1 MIVGL
6 LLFLIFALVFT
17 TIQTLL
23 LRKEG
28 KEGSDS
34 KTYAKEQ
41 LENLK
46 ERRTLK
52 EFVLRKQIKLKKY
65 GADIFVRDGILV
77 SQWYLYKALFASVA
91 GVITF
96 VLSVKVFHADA
107 GYIITAAVTAFAWFF
122 LDLYLSMENKQSNEA
137 MMPDICEMSRSVLY
151 GKRGGQ
157 YIIDAIKDACIV
169 VENKRLK
176 MGMIK
181 LRSNLDAGR
190 NLEESLNEF
199 EMSFT
204 TPEIASF
211 CTVIKSLQTTGHVEE
226 ALKTLENNIERGQA
240 GVNKRKCI
248 VLENKTMVYVLLIAF
263 DLLIMILYCIIMKL
277 LDMQIAF

>member
-28 KEGSDS
+28 TDS

-46 ERRTLK
+46 KGRHFQ

-77 SQWYLYKALFASVA
+77 SQWYLYKALFASVS

>member
-1 MIVGL
+1 MVVGL
-6 LLFLIFALVFT
+6 LLCFIFALIFT
-17 TIQTLL
+17 MIQSLL
-23 LRKEG
+23 LSQRG
-28 KEGSDS
+28 TDV
-34 KTYAKEQ
+34 KTYAREQ
-41 LENLK
+41 LEHLK
-46 ERRTLK
+46 KGKYFT
-52 EFVLRKQIKLKKY
+52 EFVLRKQMKLKKC

-77 SQWYLYKALFASVA
+77 SQWYLYKALFAVVA
-91 GVITF
+91 GGITYLLAEKIF
-96 VLSVKVFHADA
+96 RVDKGYLITAGMVAAAWLFLDFYLSV
-107 GYIITAAVTAFAWFF
+107 
-122 LDLYLSMENKQSNEA
+122 ENRQSNES
-137 MMPDICEMSRSVLY
+137 MMSDICEMSRSVLY

-157 YIIDAIKDACIV
+157 YIIDAIRDAVLV

-190 NLEESLNEF
+190 SLVDSLNEF

-248 VLENKTMVYVLLIAF
+248 VLENKTMVYVLLVAF
-263 DLLIMILYCIIMKL
+263 DLLLMILYCIIMKL
-277 LDMQIAF
+277 LDMQIVF

>member
-28 KEGSDS
+28 SDS

-46 ERRTLK
+46 KGRHFQ

-96 VLSVKVFHADA
+96 VLSVKIFHADA

-190 NLEESLNEF
+190 SLEESLNEF

>member
-28 KEGSDS
+28 SDS

-46 ERRTLK
+46 KGRHFQ

-107 GYIITAAVTAFAWFF
+107 GYIITAAVTAFVWFF
-122 LDLYLSMENKQSNEA
+122 LDLYLSLENKQSNEA

>member
-28 KEGSDS
+28 TDS

-41 LENLK
+41 LDNLK
-46 ERRTLK
+46 KGRHFQ

-107 GYIITAAVTAFAWFF
+107 GYAITAAVTAFAWFF
-122 LDLYLSMENKQSNEA
+122 LDLYLSLENKQSNEA

>member
-23 LRKEG
+23 LRKQ
-28 KEGSDS
+28 GSDS

-46 ERRTLK
+46 KGRHFQ

-122 LDLYLSMENKQSNEA
+122 LDLYLSLENKQSNEA

-181 LRSNLDAGR
+181 LRRNLDAGR

>member
-28 KEGSDS
+28 TDS
-34 KTYAKEQ
+34 KTYAKEK

-46 ERRTLK
+46 KGRHFQ

-107 GYIITAAVTAFAWFF
+107 GYIITAAVTVFAWFF

-211 CTVIKSLQTTGHVEE
+211 CTVINSLQTTGHVEE
-226 ALKTLENNIERGQA
+226 ALKTLENSIERGQA

>member
-23 LRKEG
+23 LRKQ
-28 KEGSDS
+28 GSDS

-46 ERRTLK
+46 KGRHFQ

-248 VLENKTMVYVLLIAF
+248 VLENKTMVYVLMIAF

>member
-23 LRKEG
+23 LRKQG
-28 KEGSDS
+28 TDS

-46 ERRTLK
+46 KGRHFQ

-77 SQWYLYKALFASVA
+77 SQWYLYKALFASVS

-96 VLSVKVFHADA
+96 VLSVKVFQADA
-107 GYIITAAVTAFAWFF
+107 GYFITAAVTLFAWFF

-248 VLENKTMVYVLLIAF
+248 VLENKTMVYVLMIAF

>member
-1 MIVGL
+1 MIAGL
-6 LLFLIFALVFT
+6 LLFLIFALIFT
-17 TIQTLL
+17 MIQSLL
-23 LRKEG
+23 LRR
-28 KEGSDS
+28 EGSDS

-41 LENLK
+41 FENLK
-46 ERRTLK
+46 KGRHFQ

-77 SQWYLYKALFASVA
+77 SQWYLYKALFASVS
-91 GVITF
+91 GVITY
-96 VLSVKVFHADA
+96 VLAVKVFHAGA
-107 GYIITAAVTAFAWFF
+107 GYLITAAVTALAWFF
-122 LDLYLSMENKQSNEA
+122 LDIYLSMENKQSNDA

-190 NLEESLNEF
+190 SLEESLNEF
-199 EMSFT
+199 EMGFT

>member
-28 KEGSDS
+28 TDS

-46 ERRTLK
+46 K
-52 EFVLRKQIKLKKY
+52 GGHFQEFVLHKQIKLKKY

-107 GYIITAAVTAFAWFF
+107 GYIITAAVAAFAWFF

>member
-23 LRKEG
+23 LRKERT
-28 KEGSDS
+28 DS

-46 ERRTLK
+46 KGRHFQ

-107 GYIITAAVTAFAWFF
+107 GYVITAAVTAVAWFF
-122 LDLYLSMENKQSNEA
+122 LDLYLSLENKQSNEA

>member
-28 KEGSDS
+28 SDS

-41 LENLK
+41 LENHK
-46 ERRTLK
+46 KGRHFQ

-248 VLENKTMVYVLLIAF
+248 VLENKTMVYVLMIAF

>member
-28 KEGSDS
+28 TDS

-46 ERRTLK
+46 KGRHFQ

-122 LDLYLSMENKQSNEA
+122 LDLYLSLENKQSNEA

-248 VLENKTMVYVLLIAF
+248 ILENKTMVYVLLIAF

>member
-17 TIQTLL
+17 MIQTLL
-23 LRKEG
+23 LR

-46 ERRTLK
+46 KGRHFQ

-190 NLEESLNEF
+190 SLEESLNEF

>member
-17 TIQTLL
+17 MIQSLL
-23 LRKEG
+23 LRKQG
-28 KEGSDS
+28 TDS
-34 KTYAKEQ
+34 KTFAKEQ

-46 ERRTLK
+46 KGRHFQ

-77 SQWYLYKALFASVA
+77 SQWYLYKALFATIA

-96 VLSVKVFHADA
+96 VLSIKVFQADA
-107 GYIITAAVTAFAWFF
+107 GYFITAAVTVLAWFF
-122 LDLYLSMENKQSNEA
+122 LDMYLSIENKQSNEA

-248 VLENKTMVYVLLIAF
+248 VLENKTMVYVLMIAF

>member
-28 KEGSDS
+28 SDS

-46 ERRTLK
+46 KGRHFQEI
-52 EFVLRKQIKLKKY
+52 VLRKQIKLKKY
-65 GADIFVRDGILV
+65 GADIFVRDGILI

-107 GYIITAAVTAFAWFF
+107 GYVITAAVTAFAWFF

>member
-1 MIVGL
+1 MVVGL
-6 LLFLIFALVFT
+6 LLCFIFALIFT
-17 TIQTLL
+17 MIQSLL
-23 LRKEG
+23 LSRKG
-28 KEGSDS
+28 TDVKS
-34 KTYAKEQ
+34 YAREQ
-41 LENLK
+41 LEHLK
-46 ERRTLK
+46 KGKHFT
-52 EFVLRKQIKLKKY
+52 EFMLCKQMKLKKY

-77 SQWYLYKALFASVA
+77 SQWYLYKALFAVVT
-91 GVITF
+91 GGITYLLAEKIF
-96 VLSVKVFHADA
+96 QVDK
-107 GYIITAAVTAFAWFF
+107 GYLITAGMVAVAWFF
-122 LDLYLSMENKQSNEA
+122 LDIYLSVENRQSNEV
-137 MMPDICEMSRSVLY
+137 MMSDICEMSRSVLY

-157 YIIDAIKDACIV
+157 YIIDAIRDAVLV

-190 NLEESLNEF
+190 SLENSLNEF

-248 VLENKTMVYVLLIAF
+248 VLENKTMVYVLLVAF
-263 DLLIMILYCIIMKL
+263 DLLLMILYCIIMKL

>member
-28 KEGSDS
+28 MDS

-46 ERRTLK
+46 KGRHFQ

-190 NLEESLNEF
+190 SLEESLNEF

>member
-17 TIQTLL
+17 TIQTFL

-28 KEGSDS
+28 TDS

-46 ERRTLK
+46 KGRHFQ

-91 GVITF
+91 EVITF

-190 NLEESLNEF
+190 SLEESLNEF

>member
-23 LRKEG
+23 LRKQ
-28 KEGSDS
+28 GSDS

-46 ERRTLK
+46 KGRHFQ

-190 NLEESLNEF
+190 SLEESLNEF

-263 DLLIMILYCIIMKL
+263 DLLMMILYCIIMKL

>member
-28 KEGSDS
+28 SDS

-46 ERRTLK
+46 KGRHFQ

-211 CTVIKSLQTTGHVEE
+211 CTLIKSLQTTGHVEE

>member
-1 MIVGL
+1 MVVGL
-6 LLFLIFALVFT
+6 LLCFIFALIFT
-17 TIQTLL
+17 MIQSLL
-23 LRKEG
+23 LSRRGTDVK
-28 KEGSDS
+28 S
-34 KTYAKEQ
+34 YAREQ
-41 LENLK
+41 LEHLK
-46 ERRTLK
+46 KGKHFT
-52 EFVLRKQIKLKKY
+52 EFMLCKQMKLKKY

-77 SQWYLYKALFASVA
+77 SQWYLYKALFAVVT
-91 GVITF
+91 GGITYLLAEKIF
-96 VLSVKVFHADA
+96 QVDK
-107 GYIITAAVTAFAWFF
+107 GYLITAGMVAVAWFF
-122 LDLYLSMENKQSNEA
+122 LDIYLSVKNRQSNEV
-137 MMPDICEMSRSVLY
+137 MMSDICEMSRSVLY

-157 YIIDAIKDACIV
+157 YIIDAIRDAVLV

-190 NLEESLNEF
+190 SLENSLNEF

-240 GVNKRKCI
+240 GVNKRNCI
-248 VLENKTMVYVLLIAF
+248 VLENKTMVYVLLVAF
-263 DLLIMILYCIIMKL
+263 DLLLMILYCIIMKL

>member
-1 MIVGL
+1 MVVGL
-6 LLFLIFALVFT
+6 LLCFIFALIFT
-17 TIQTLL
+17 MIQSLL
-23 LRKEG
+23 LSQRG
-28 KEGSDS
+28 TDV
-34 KTYAKEQ
+34 KTYAREQ
-41 LENLK
+41 LEHLK
-46 ERRTLK
+46 KGKYFT
-52 EFVLRKQIKLKKY
+52 EFVLRKQMKLKKC

-77 SQWYLYKALFASVA
+77 SQWYLYKALFAVVA
-91 GVITF
+91 GGITYLLAEKIF
-96 VLSVKVFHADA
+96 RVDKGYLITAGMVAAAWLFLDFYLSV
-107 GYIITAAVTAFAWFF
+107 
-122 LDLYLSMENKQSNEA
+122 ENRQSNES
-137 MMPDICEMSRSVLY
+137 MMSDICEMSRSVLY

-157 YIIDAIKDACIV
+157 YIIDAIRDAVLV

-190 NLEESLNEF
+190 SLEDSLNEF

-248 VLENKTMVYVLLIAF
+248 VLENKTMVYVLLVAF
-263 DLLIMILYCIIMKL
+263 DLLLMILYCIIMKL

>member
-6 LLFLIFALVFT
+6 LLFFVFALIFT
-17 TIQTLL
+17 MIQSLL
-23 LRKEG
+23 LRR
-28 KEGSDS
+28 EGSDS

-46 ERRTLK
+46 KGRHFQ

-77 SQWYLYKALFASVA
+77 SQWYLYKALFASVS
-91 GVITF
+91 GVITY
-96 VLSVKVFHADA
+96 VLAVKVFHAGA
-107 GYIITAAVTAFAWFF
+107 GVFVTAALTLLAWFF
-122 LDLYLSMENKQSNEA
+122 LDIYLSMENKQSNDA

-190 NLEESLNEF
+190 SLEESLNEF

-226 ALKTLENNIERGQA
+226 VLKTLENNIERGQA

>member
-17 TIQTLL
+17 MVQTLL
-23 LRKEG
+23 LR

-46 ERRTLK
+46 KGRHFQ

-77 SQWYLYKALFASVA
+77 SQWYLYKAFFASVA

-107 GYIITAAVTAFAWFF
+107 GYIITATVTAFAWFF

-137 MMPDICEMSRSVLY
+137 MMSDICEMSRSVLY

>member
-28 KEGSDS
+28 SDS

-46 ERRTLK
+46 KGRHFQ

-96 VLSVKVFHADA
+96 VLSVKVFHAEA

-122 LDLYLSMENKQSNEA
+122 LDLYLSLENKQSNEA

>member
-28 KEGSDS
+28 SDS
-34 KTYAKEQ
+34 KTYAKKQ

-46 ERRTLK
+46 KGRHFQ

-77 SQWYLYKALFASVA
+77 SQWYLYKALFSSVA

>member
-6 LLFLIFALVFT
+6 LLFLIFALIFT
-17 TIQTLL
+17 MIQSLL
-23 LRKEG
+23 LRR
-28 KEGSDS
+28 EGSDS

-46 ERRTLK
+46 KGRHFQ

-77 SQWYLYKALFASVA
+77 SQWYLYKALFASVS
-91 GVITF
+91 GVITY
-96 VLSVKVFHADA
+96 VLAVKVFHAGA
-107 GYIITAAVTAFAWFF
+107 GFLIAAAVTAIAWFF
-122 LDLYLSMENKQSNEA
+122 LDIYLSMENKQSNDA

-190 NLEESLNEF
+190 SLEESLNEF

>member
-28 KEGSDS
+28 SDS

-46 ERRTLK
+46 KGRHFQ

-122 LDLYLSMENKQSNEA
+122 LDLYLSLENKQSNEA

-190 NLEESLNEF
+190 SLEESLNEF
-199 EMSFT
+199 EMCFT

>member
-28 KEGSDS
+28 SDS

-46 ERRTLK
+46 KGRHFQ

-96 VLSVKVFHADA
+96 LLSVKVFHADA

-122 LDLYLSMENKQSNEA
+122 LDLYLSLENKQSNEA

>member
-28 KEGSDS
+28 TDS

-46 ERRTLK
+46 KGRHFQ
-52 EFVLRKQIKLKKY
+52 EFVLRKQINLKKY

>member
-28 KEGSDS
+28 SDS

-41 LENLK
+41 LDNLK
-46 ERRTLK
+46 KGRHFQ

-107 GYIITAAVTAFAWFF
+107 GYVITAAVTAFAWFF
-122 LDLYLSMENKQSNEA
+122 LDLYLSLENKQSNEA

-190 NLEESLNEF
+190 NLEESSNEF
-199 EMSFT
+199 ETSFT